1 MKFPREVWAGSPV
14 ENAIQPKRVVVKN
27 EDYFRHF
34 VNNHN
39 GRMNVYT
46 SVYDY
51 DEFSNNRGLEH
62 TVSIDRI
69 FLDID
74 AHSGELEQAYDDLKR
89 LHKWLLAEDY
99 VHNLAFSGRGFY
111 IFVHGLRT
119 FDLRRVKAFYNIC
132 HDVINKSKTLDSRVI
147 NTARLRR
154 VQNTYHM
161 GAKRFSINL
170 ISEDLDNSLDYILN
184 LSKKPRKVATKYY
197 GSKKVDW
204 PDVKKMEVAEIE
216 IKSVESPA
224 TLPILPCLKAA
235 VMTHNPLHQVR
246 HYLVQ
251 WYNEILTDMVIFE
264 ENLDC
269 RQDEVA
275 GEALNDIVNI
285 ICKEIDEIS
294 SNEDVWIDYNA
305 PKTRKA
311 VDYVVKKRY
320 LAPSCQTLINNAY
333 CVGKCWRY
341 PKVNSNDN

>member
-1 MKFPREVWAGSPV
+1 MRFPREVWAGSPV
-14 ENAIQPKRVVVKN
+14 ENAIQPKRVVVN
-27 EDYFRHF
+27 DEGYFRQF
-34 VNNHN
+34 VLDHN
-39 GRMNVYT
+39 GKMNVYT

-62 TVSIDRI
+62 TVNIDRI

-74 AHSGELEQAYDDLKR
+74 AHSGELEQAYDDLKK

-99 VHNLAFSGRGFY
+99 IHNLAFSGRGFY

-161 GAKRFSINL
+161 GAKKFSINL
-170 ISEDLDNSLDYILN
+170 FSEDLDNSLEYILN
-184 LSKKPRKVATKYY
+184 LAKRPRHMPKKYY
-197 GSKKVDW
+197 GSQKVDW

-251 WYNEILTDMVIFE
+251 WYNEMLTDMVIFE

-269 RQDEVA
+269 R
-275 GEALNDIVNI
+275 
-285 ICKEIDEIS
+285 
-294 SNEDVWIDYNA
+294 
-305 PKTRKA
+305 TR
-311 VDYVVKKRY
+311 
-320 LAPSCQTLINNAY
+320 
-333 CVGKCWRY
+333 
-341 PKVNSNDN
+341 